1 MNNLEMYGLEL
12 ALLIK
17 RQDAARAVLAEVTER
32 IDAIC
37 KQISDEPSGTLYG
50 SQTGEHFQVER
61 NAVGWAVT
69 SPAPSEAARIDPVE
83 WIEGTSPAQKPR
95 NQAPVP
101 MSRPMRPDHQDGGS
115 TFALT
120 PIADSTSYAITE
132 TMPALVPCPRTSGG
146 DMASCLELAAHLHQA
161 DGEVKRLAD
170 L

>member
-69 SPAPSEAARIDPVE
+69 SSAPSGAGWDSFVE
-83 WIEGTSPAQKPR
+83 RTEPSTLKPR

-101 MSRPMRPDHQDGGS
+101 MTRPMRPDHQDGGS